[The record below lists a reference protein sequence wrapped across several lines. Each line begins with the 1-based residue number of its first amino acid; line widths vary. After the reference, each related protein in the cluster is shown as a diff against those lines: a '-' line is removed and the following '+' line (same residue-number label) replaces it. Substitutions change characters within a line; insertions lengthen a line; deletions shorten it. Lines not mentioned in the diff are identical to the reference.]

1 MWNIWPFGRK
11 SDPSER
17 RSMTIDE
24 FLAMAGIPNTG
35 SGEYV
40 SAGTAES
47 LPAVMNAVSVISEA
61 VATMPCYLYRVRN
74 DNGREARE
82 WLSNHPVDFLLNE
95 QPNVCQ
101 TPYQFKRTMM
111 RHCLLNGNAYAVIQW
126 GKDGQPQSLHSYAP
140 GAVVP
145 ERIGEHKYKYTITE
159 PFTGAVRTYLQEE
172 ILHLRYS
179 TDDGFLGRSPI
190 TICREALG
198 LGLAQQR
205 HGASIMK
212 DGMMAA
218 GIVKAKEWLDSTNG
232 KKALE
237 ALERYKGA
245 RNAGKTPILEGGME
259 YEMLGMSNQDAEWL
273 ASRRF
278 SIEDI
283 ARMFNV
289 SPIFLQ
295 EYSNSTYSNF
305 SEASRAFLTMTMR
318 PWLANF
324 EQQIK
329 SALLVASPVPG
340 IRYQVEFDS
349 ADLLRATPTERYA
362 TYERGIKN
370 GIMNPNEARE
380 REGMPPRDGGDEYSQ
395 AWKQEVKVSK
405 GSKDGDE

>member
-11 SDPSER
+11 SEQ
-17 RSMTIDE
+17 RSISIDD
-24 FLAMAGIPNTG
+24 FMQMAGVPNTG

-61 VATMPCYLYRVRN
+61 VATMPCYLYRVRHT
-74 DNGREARE
+74 NGREARE
-82 WLSNHPVDFLLNE
+82 WLSDNPVDFLLNE
-95 QPNVCQ
+95 RPNDCQ

-111 RHCLLNGNAYAVIQW
+111 RHCLLNGNAYAVIKW
-126 GKDGQPQSLHSYAP
+126 GRDGNPKSLHPYAP
-140 GAVVP
+140 YAVVP
-145 ERIGEHKYKYTITE
+145 ERIGDHRYRYTITE
-159 PFTGAVRTYLQEE
+159 PFTGVVRTYLQEE
-172 ILHLRYS
+172 VLHLRYAS
-179 TDDGFLGRSPI
+179 DDGFLGRSPI

-212 DGMMAA
+212 DGMMAS
-218 GIVKAKEWLDSTNG
+218 GIVATKEWLDSVKG
-232 KKALE
+232 KQALD

-245 RNAGKTPILEGGME
+245 KNAGKTPILEGGME
-259 YEMLGMSNQDAEWL
+259 YKQLGMSNQDAEWL
-273 ASRRF
+273 SSRRF

-329 SALLVASPVPG
+329 AALLIATPAKGS
-340 IRYQVEFDS
+340 RYVIEFDS
-349 ADLLRATPTERYA
+349 ADLLRATPTERYE
-362 TYERGIKN
+362 TYEKGIKS

-380 REGMPPRDGGDEYSQ
+380 REGMAPREGGDEFSQ
-395 AWKQEVKVSK
+395 AWKQEIKINDTDKEAQS
-405 GSKDGDE
+405 D

>member
-1 MWNIWPFGRK
+1 
-11 SDPSER
+11 
-17 RSMTIDE
+17 
-24 FLAMAGIPNTG
+24 
-35 SGEYV
+35 
-40 SAGTAES
+40 
-47 LPAVMNAVSVISEA
+47 
-61 VATMPCYLYRVRN
+61 
-74 DNGREARE
+74 
-82 WLSNHPVDFLLNE
+82 
-95 QPNVCQ
+95 
-101 TPYQFKRTMM
+101 
-111 RHCLLNGNAYAVIQW
+111 
-126 GKDGQPQSLHSYAP
+126 
-140 GAVVP
+140 
-145 ERIGEHKYKYTITE
+145 YKYTVTE

-172 ILHLRYS
+172 MLHLRYS

-190 TICREALG
+190 TVCREALG

-218 GIVKAKEWLDSTNG
+218 GVVTTAEWLDSLKG
-232 KKALE
+232 KQALD

-245 RNAGKTPILEGGME
+245 RNAGKTPILEGGMD
-259 YEMLGMSNQDAEWL
+259 YKQLGMSNQDAEWL

-278 SIEDI
+278 TIEDI

-380 REGMPPRDGGDEYSQ
+380 R
-395 AWKQEVKVSK
+395 
-405 GSKDGDE
+405 

>member
-1 MWNIWPFGRK
+1 MWPFRK
-11 SDPSER
+11 KDEQ
-17 RSMTIDE
+17 RSMTIDD

-47 LPAVMNAVSVISEA
+47 LPAVMNAVAVISEA
-61 VATMPCYLYRVRN
+61 VATMPCYLYKVRN
-74 DNGREARE
+74 DKGREARE
-82 WLSNHPVDFLLNE
+82 WLDGHPVDYLLNE
-95 QPNVCQ
+95 APNDCQ
-101 TPYQFKRTMM
+101 TAYQFKRTMM
-111 RHCLLNGNAYAVIQW
+111 RHCLLNGNAYAVIRW
-126 GKDGQPQSLHSYAP
+126 GRDGQPKSLHPYAP

-145 ERIGEHKYKYTITE
+145 ERISEHRYKYTITE
-159 PFTGAVRTYLQEE
+159 PFTGDVRAYLQEE
-172 ILHLRYS
+172 ILHLRYAS
-179 TDDGFLGRSPI
+179 DDGFMGRSPI
-190 TICREALG
+190 TVCRETLG

-212 DGMMAA
+212 DGMMAS
-218 GIVKAKEWLDSTNG
+218 GIVKAKDWLDSVKG
-232 KKALE
+232 KQALD

-245 RNAGKTPILEGGME
+245 KNAGKTPILEGGME
-259 YEMLGMSNQDAEWL
+259 YEQLGMSNQDAEWL

-278 SIEDI
+278 TIEDI

-329 SALLVASPVPG
+329 ASLLVASPVPG
-340 IRYQVEFDS
+340 VRYRMEFDS
-349 ADLLRATPTERYA
+349 ADLLRATPTDRYA
-362 TYERGIKN
+362 TYEKGIKS
-370 GIMNPNEARE
+370 GVMCPNEARE
-380 REGMPPRDGGDEYSQ
+380 REGMAPREGGDEFSQ
-395 AWKQEVKVSK
+395 AWKQTVEVKDSSK
-405 GSKDGDE
+405 AGGE